1 MNQVFGRVALMV
13 VLASMGTACGARMA
27 VIGHEKQAYMVKE
40 SALGFNSD
48 MYFCDASSGKPV
60 CHKTQ
65 EGE

>member
-1 MNQVFGRVALMV
+1 MIGRVALMV
-13 VLASMGTACGARMA
+13 VLASMGMACSASMA
-27 VIGHEKQAYMVKE
+27 VVAHEKQAYMVK
-40 SALGFNSD
+40 SNGFGGGSD